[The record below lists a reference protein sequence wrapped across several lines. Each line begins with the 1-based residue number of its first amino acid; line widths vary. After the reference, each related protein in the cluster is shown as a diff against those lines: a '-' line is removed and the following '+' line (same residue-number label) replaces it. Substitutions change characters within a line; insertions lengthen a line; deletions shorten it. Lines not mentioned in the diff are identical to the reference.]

1 MKHIISLIIFIIIQ
15 TSLFAQWNSVSLIYS
30 DQNIYDQIIK
40 NIQIS
45 DFSKYQNKDLKP
57 QHLINKMTFCDFEP
71 NILIKKSNLLFPD
84 SNFTLFEIIRDG
96 DISMD
101 RNTKYEKTPK
111 DIFSQYYI
119 IGIDSSLKS
128 GDPDKLKFIS
138 DNLITNNI
146 YADFDFDHNN
156 PESYIEFIKL
166 KKYYYKLDNIEF
178 EKKNRKHIFYIATS
192 MILSERITIRIDK
205 KTFEIEIE

>member
-1 MKHIISLIIFIIIQ
+1 MKHISLIILIIIQ

-71 NILIKKSNLLFPD
+71 NILIKKSNVLYPD

-111 DIFSQYYI
+111 DVFYQYYI

-128 GDPDKLKFIS
+128 SDLDKVKFIS
-138 DNLITNNI
+138 DNFITNNI
-146 YADFDFDHNN
+146 YVDFDFDQRN
-156 PESYIEFIKL
+156 PDSYIEFIKL
-166 KKYYYKLDNIEF
+166 KKYYYKLDNFEF
-178 EKKNRKHIFYIATS
+178 ENKNRKHFFFKATS
-192 MILSERITIRIDK
+192 KTLNERITIRIDR
-205 KTFEIEIE
+205 KTVEIKID